1 MPKFQIEIEEILQR
15 VEEVEAKDLEE
26 ALDIIE
32 EKYDSQ
38 EIILDSEDFKGHEI
52 REYRNK
58 VKEEDLMKD
67 TIIEINFGEGMIL
80 EGDKKL
86 ALIKRL
92 GDEIA
97 PYVVVSNIR
106 PNKEYGTY
114 FEWDKNPLYFSDL
127 IAAVQ
132 EYEIRANKHTCS
144 NDLIYSELGEF
155 TLGSHNITRFDNV
168 DEIFNFLIDEDI
180 NKEELIEMLSEEAKR
195 DVVYRYA
202 DVVIE
207 EDGKYYYGDDFYFFE
222 EEINE
227 KTRKL
232 DKILNELN
240 IKNVKPYDV
249 IELLE
254 QNEVESINKNL
265 EENITTAIKTA
276 GYDKSIDD
284 FINYINQELY
294 KEEQEETEENEI

>member
-1 MPKFQIEIEEILQR
+1 MPKFQVEIEEILQR
-15 VEEVEAKDLEE
+15 VEEIEANDLEE

-38 EIILDSEDFKGHEI
+38 EIVLDSEDFKDHEI
-52 REYRNK
+52 REYVDGVRIQ
-58 VKEEDLMKD
+58 DLEKD
-67 TIIEINFGEGMIL
+67 AIFDIKCRKAIIL
-80 EGDKKL
+80 EGDKNL
-86 ALIKRL
+86 ALIKQL
-92 GDEIA
+92 GVKDN
-97 PYVVVSNIR
+97 PYVVITGLKVS
-106 PNKEYGTY
+106 KYKTY
-114 FEWDKNPLYFSDL
+114 FEWNQGSYYQTLAEANEKFEELGG
-127 IAAVQ
+127 
-132 EYEIRANKHTCS
+132 YEKIE

-180 NKEELIEMLSEEAKR
+180 NKEELIEMLSEKAKR
-195 DVVYRYA
+195 EVVYRYA

-254 QNEVESINKNL
+254 QNEVDSINENL
-265 EENITTAIKTA
+265 EENITSAIKAA
-276 GYDKSIDD
+276 GYEKTIENFID
-284 FINYINQELY
+284 YINEELY
-294 KEEQEETEENEI
+294 KEELEEENEM